1 MTYAFADTS
10 RFSFFRWV
18 SLVCLIVVLLSG
30 HAFANRFSTVV
41 IDAGHGGSDKGS
53 LWGGVRESRLNLAV
67 AKELQTLLKKRG
79 IRTVMTRTSDTYI
92 SLPRRAQIGNAQRN
106 AVFVSI
112 HFNASRVT
120 SVRGVETYYWG
131 SSGKILANAI
141 QRRLA
146 PRLSTKNRGIQKK
159 GYHVIIDSRHT
170 SVLVECGFISNA
182 RERSRASTSSYQK
195 TAAKA
200 IYDGLMAWRAL

>member
-1 MTYAFADTS
+1 MTYAYVDKS
-10 RFSFFRWV
+10 RFSLLRWA
-18 SLVCLIVVLLSG
+18 SLICLIGVFLSAP
-30 HAFANRFSTVV
+30 AFANRFSTVV
-41 IDAGHGGSDKGS
+41 IDPGHGGKDKGS

-67 AKELQTLLKKRG
+67 AQDLQALLKKRG
-79 IRTVMTRTSDTYI
+79 IRTVLTRKSDTYV
-92 SLPRRAQIGNAQRN
+92 SLLRRAQIGNAQRN
-106 AVFVSI
+106 SVFVSI
-112 HFNASRVT
+112 HFNASHAT

-146 PRLSTKNRGIQKK
+146 PRLETKNRGIQKK

-170 SVLVECGFISNA
+170 SVLVECGFISNS
-182 RERSRASTSSYQK
+182 RERARASTRSYQR
-195 TAAKA
+195 TTAKA